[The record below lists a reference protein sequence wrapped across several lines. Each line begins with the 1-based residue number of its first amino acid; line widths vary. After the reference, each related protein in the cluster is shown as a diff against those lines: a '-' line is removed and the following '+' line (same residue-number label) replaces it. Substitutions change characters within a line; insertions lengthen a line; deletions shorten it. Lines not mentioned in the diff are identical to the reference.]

1 MPTNAIQEVDLI
13 SIEQVQPSGI
23 GKEFYTEIKDGCKST
38 ENFLSCLATLRHILG
53 LWNRSMYGHQ
63 TKLNVIWN

>member
-23 GKEFYTEIKDGCKST
+23 GKDVDFHGKLTQGFHPI
-38 ENFLSCLATLRHILG
+38 LSHPI
-53 LWNRSMYGHQ
+53 
-63 TKLNVIWN
+63 

>member
-1 MPTNAIQEVDLI
+1 MPGLNGSVLGGNQH
-13 SIEQVQPSGI
+13 